1 MVLVVGKPDPSYE
14 LPILKKKTFE
24 EIADII

>member
-1 MVLVVGKPDPSYE
+1 MILVVGKPDPSYE
-14 LPILKKKTFE
+14 LPPITKKTFE